1 MEVAIELVM
10 NSFKAYCR
18 CLWDR
23 DLRTTAFKVAIIVGS
38 ILFTINHGRAFVKGQ
53 MTDDRWLSAGLTYVV
68 PYLVN
73 IHGQFISRYRQQTG
87 EFRQRRG
94 SND

>member
-1 MEVAIELVM
+1 M

-23 DLRTTAFKVAIIVGS
+23 DLRTTAFKVALIVGS
-38 ILFTINHGRAFVKGQ
+38 ILFTINHGRALLAGQ
-53 MTDDRWLSAGLTYVV
+53 MTDDRWLSAGLTYIV

-73 IHGQFISRYRQQTG
+73 IHGQFISRYRQKTG
-87 EFRQRRG
+87 KSRLKRVV
-94 SND
+94 ND